1 MNEVDRL
8 KRQIQGLE
16 YRNENLQ
23 YALMYAIDELIPKE
37 NIPAGARNNVF
48 GWLVNRGRKRKS
60 EHHGNV

>member
-23 YALMYAIDELIPKE
+23 YALIYAINELIPEE
-37 NIPAGARNNVF
+37 NIPPGARNNVF
-48 GWLVNRGRKRKS
+48 GWLVNKGKSKRGVRNGS
-60 EHHGNV
+60 

>member
-8 KRQIQGLE
+8 KSQIQGLE

-37 NIPAGARNNVF
+37 KRN
-48 GWLVNRGRKRKS
+48 LL
-60 EHHGNV
+60 

>member
-1 MNEVDRL
+1 MNEVDKL

-23 YALMYAIDELIPKE
+23 CALLYAINNLIPKE

-48 GWLVNRGRKRKS
+48 GWLVNRGRELKEK
-60 EHHGNV
+60 HNG